1 MLGFSYS
8 SSNKSKVH
16 LRPKKKEEMRIARL
30 GPINQEKPAVIVSD
44 TEAVFIDDVISDF
57 NRIELE
63 NSAISKVEKIDLSS
77 RPKVKIS
84 DFRIGSPVARPT
96 KVICVGLNYA
106 KHAVESGMTA
116 PAEPVIFMKAPDTVI
131 GANDDVVVPPNS
143 QKTDYEVELCIVIG
157 NNALYL
163 KSPEDAA
170 SHILGYTISQDISE
184 RHWQIERSG
193 QWVKGKS
200 FPTFNPMGPWIVTKD
215 ELAKNGLDPSNLALS
230 CTIDGEVR
238 QNSRTDDLIFGIN
251 HCVWYISQ
259 FMELKAGDVI
269 NTGTPAGVGMGFK
282 PEKYLKGGENIVT
295 TIEGI
300 GTIKNKVV
308 NYK

>member
-1 MLGFSYS
+1 
-8 SSNKSKVH
+8 
-16 LRPKKKEEMRIARL
+16 MRIARL

-143 QKTDYEVELCIVIG
+143 QKTDYEVELCVVIG
-157 NNALYL
+157 KNALYL

-170 SHILGYTISQDISE
+170 AHILGYTISQDISE

-259 FMELKAGDVI
+259 FMELKAGDVV

>member
-1 MLGFSYS
+1 
-8 SSNKSKVH
+8 
-16 LRPKKKEEMRIARL
+16 MRIARL

-63 NSAISKVEKIDLSS
+63 NSAISKIEKLDLSS

-143 QKTDYEVELCIVIG
+143 QKTDYEVELCVVIG
-157 NNALYL
+157 KNALYL
-163 KSPEDAA
+163 KSPEDVA

-282 PEKYLKGGENIVT
+282 PEKFLKGGENIVT

>member
-1 MLGFSYS
+1 
-8 SSNKSKVH
+8 
-16 LRPKKKEEMRIARL
+16 MRIARL

-44 TEAVFIDDVISDF
+44 TEAVFVDDVISDF

-63 NSAISKVEKIDLSS
+63 NSAISKLEKLDLSS

-143 QKTDYEVELCIVIG
+143 QKTDYEVELCVVIG
-157 NNALYL
+157 KNALYL

-170 SHILGYTISQDISE
+170 AHILGYTISQDISE